1 MRLTPLAGGGELVPR
16 WAVSE
21 AFPSCVRS
29 SVTEIYRCHDCSC
42 HEILRMGAPGQVS
55 ALAAGPMPPPPEEI
69 SARHA
74 AAQLWPRLTAVAGEP
89 SRPAAVCGPASTA
102 LRARAAVCDWDHLH
116 CLCTP
121 VALN

>member
-1 MRLTPLAGGGELVPR
+1 
-16 WAVSE
+16 
-21 AFPSCVRS
+21 
-29 SVTEIYRCHDCSC
+29 
-42 HEILRMGAPGQVS
+42 
-55 ALAAGPMPPPPEEI
+55 MPPPPEEI

-89 SRPAAVCGPASTA
+89 SLPAAVCGPASTA
-102 LRARAAVCDWDHLH
+102 LRARARLFVTGIHLH